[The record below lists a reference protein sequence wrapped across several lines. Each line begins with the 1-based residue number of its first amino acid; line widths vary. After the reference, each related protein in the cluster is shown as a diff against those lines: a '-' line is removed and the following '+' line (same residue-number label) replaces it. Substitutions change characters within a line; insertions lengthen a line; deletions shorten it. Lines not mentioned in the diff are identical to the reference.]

1 MFVNGKSIG
10 WIQNGEF
17 RESVFTTPT
26 IFLFCRYICN
36 DTRITSYNVCYTKL
50 LRIGKKQEWELVEIF
65 ADEAKS
71 GTQTKK
77 RDEFLRMMKEC
88 ENGNIDIIITSQ
100 SQGLQEILLIVLKP
114 SGGSQGVEAAAGSS
128 RSKSRA

>member
-1 MFVNGKSIG
+1 LCVTNKRKNLRKELNHAEKIIKIEPVRQKIIQELTPKKRVCAYCRVSSDSTKQHNSFAVQVEYYKS
-10 WIQNGEF
+10 
-17 RESVFTTPT
+17 
-26 IFLFCRYICN
+26 Y
-36 DTRITSYNVCYTKL
+36 
-50 LRIGKKQEWELVEIF
+50 IGKKQEWELVEIF

-114 SGGSQGVEAAAGSS
+114 SES
-128 RSKSRA
+128 